1 MYFQAHEGAEQV
13 PTLYGSFIGTLGEA
27 LTPEIEEFLK
37 QVRERPWN
45 FKKLLLVVS
54 LHPEPAESPI
64 WNKQTFTLGR
74 ATRYLVDEIVMS
86 GVLAD
91 DILYELRRV
100 LKRFENEKRGASFKQ
115 QIDAEW
121 QLANE
126 MINTAERLGNVL
138 LRPFIMDPL
147 LLPTPDAQKLCK
159 LAQDFARKMLPA
171 DLVGRIMKSEASEA
185 HLTRLG
191 RFLRTYAER
200 LQQKDP
206 HFREVVKVA
215 RRWEKE
221 RQQRKQ
227 KRS

>member
-1 MYFQAHEGAEQV
+1 MYFRAHEGEEQV

-27 LTPEIEEFLK
+27 LTPELQEFLK

-45 FKKLLLVVS
+45 FKKLLLVIS
-54 LHPEPAESPI
+54 LHPDPASSPT
-64 WNKQTFTLGR
+64 WNKQIFAVGR

-86 GVLAD
+86 GVQAD
-91 DILYELRRV
+91 DILYELRRIRD
-100 LKRFENEKRGASFKQ
+100 RFESERRGVSFKQ

-126 MINTAERLGNVL
+126 MINATERLDDVL

-159 LAQDFARKMLPA
+159 LAQDFAQKMLPE
-171 DLVGRIMKSEASEA
+171 DLVRQIMNSEASEA

-191 RFLRTYAER
+191 RFLRKYGER

-206 HFREVVKVA
+206 HFREVVEVA
-215 RRWEKE
+215 RRWERE

-227 KRS
+227 KRP

>member
-1 MYFQAHEGAEQV
+1 M
-13 PTLYGSFIGTLGEA
+13 PTLCGSFIGTLGEA
-27 LTPEIEEFLK
+27 LTPELQEFLK

-54 LHPEPAESPI
+54 LHPDPADSAI
-64 WNKQTFTLGR
+64 WNKQTFPVGR
-74 ATRYLVDEIVMS
+74 ATRYLTDEIVMS
-86 GVLAD
+86 GVQPD
-91 DILYELRRV
+91 DVLYELRRIRD
-100 LKRFENEKRGASFKQ
+100 RFENERRGASFKQ

-121 QLANE
+121 QFANE
-126 MINTAERLGNVL
+126 MMNATERFGNVL

-159 LAQDFARKMLPA
+159 LAQDFSQKMLPE
-171 DLVGRIMKSEASEA
+171 DLVRRIMNSEASEA

-191 RFLRTYAER
+191 RFLRSYAER

-206 HFREVVKVA
+206 HFRNLVEVA
-215 RRWEKE
+215 RRWEQE

-227 KRS
+227 KRP

>member
-1 MYFQAHEGAEQV
+1 MYFRAYEGGEQV
-13 PTLYGSFIGTLGEA
+13 PPLYGSFVGTLGDA
-27 LTPEIEEFLK
+27 LTPELQEFLK
-37 QVRERPWN
+37 QVRERPLN

-54 LHPEPAESPI
+54 LHPDPAGSPI

-86 GVLAD
+86 GVPAD

-100 LKRFENEKRGASFKQ
+100 LKRFENEKRGTSFKQ

-126 MINTAERLGNVL
+126 MINATERLGNVV

-171 DLVGRIMKSEASEA
+171 DLVRRIMNSEASEA

-191 RFLRTYAER
+191 RFLRSYAER
-200 LQQKDP
+200 LQQKDA
-206 HFREVVKVA
+206 HFRALVEVA
-215 RRWEKE
+215 RRWEQE
-221 RQQRKQ
+221 RQRKQ
-227 KRS
+227 KRP

>member
-1 MYFQAHEGAEQV
+1 MYFRAHEGGERV

-27 LTPEIEEFLK
+27 LTPELQEFLK

-45 FKKLLLVVS
+45 FKKLLLVIS
-54 LHPEPAESPI
+54 LHPEPADSPI
-64 WNKQTFTLGR
+64 WKKQTFPLGR

-86 GVLAD
+86 GVQPD
-91 DILYELRRV
+91 DILYELRRIRD
-100 LKRFENEKRGASFKQ
+100 RFENERRGASFRQ

-126 MINTAERLGNVL
+126 MINATERLGNVL

-159 LAQDFARKMLPA
+159 LAQDFAQKMLPE
-171 DLVGRIMKSEASEA
+171 DLVRRIMNSEASEA

-191 RFLRTYAER
+191 RHLRTIAER
-200 LQQKDP
+200 LQREDP
-206 HFREVVKVA
+206 HFRDVVEVA
-215 RRWEKE
+215 RRWERE

-227 KRS
+227 KRP

>member
-1 MYFQAHEGAEQV
+1 M
-13 PTLYGSFIGTLGEA
+13 PPLYGSFVGTLGDA
-27 LTPEIEEFLK
+27 LTPELQEFLK
-37 QVRERPWN
+37 QVRERPLN

-54 LHPEPAESPI
+54 LHPDPAGSPI

-86 GVLAD
+86 GVPAD

-100 LKRFENEKRGASFKQ
+100 LKGFENEKRGTSFKQ

-126 MINTAERLGNVL
+126 MINATERLGNVV

-171 DLVGRIMKSEASEA
+171 DLVRRIMNSEASEA

-191 RFLRTYAER
+191 RFLRSYAER

-215 RRWEKE
+215 RRWEQE
-221 RQQRKQ
+221 RQRKQ
-227 KRS
+227 KRP